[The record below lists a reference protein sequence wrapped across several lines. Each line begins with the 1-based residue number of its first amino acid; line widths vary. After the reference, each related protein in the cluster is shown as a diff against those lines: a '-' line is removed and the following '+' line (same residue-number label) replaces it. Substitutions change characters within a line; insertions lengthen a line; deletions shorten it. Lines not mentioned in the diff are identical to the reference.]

1 MTDPINSIDASSLP
15 ELDRVEIERLRAA
28 YDRGGPGAVA
38 KGMAQWRSVGLIFS
52 TGCCENWPNNSA
64 ASPKQCMTHS
74 HLNHSQPSTFRPA

>member
-38 KGMAQWRSVGLIFS
+38 KGMAQLAKS
-52 TGCCENWPNNSA
+52 
-64 ASPKQCMTHS
+64 
-74 HLNHSQPSTFRPA
+74 RPDLFDWLLRKLAE